1 MIYKAREGQVS
12 AGEPIG
18 ILLLD
23 TSVPFIPGD
32 PANATTYDFPVRFQ
46 KLEGVTVER
55 VLRKDKSAYTAVRN
69 AAMSLVGQ
77 GVRAITA
84 NCGFVGLH
92 QAALADE
99 LDIPVF
105 LSSLIQIPFITTVI
119 GQDAKIAVMVS
130 SAKNLTDDVL
140 SAAGV
145 NSTDNLV
152 IGGLEDKP
160 NFYDFALKE
169 TGTLDAEAVS
179 AEVVDSVCALIKQ
192 EPKIKA
198 VLLECGLFPPYSA
211 AVQEAVGL
219 PVFDYVTMI
228 KYLFSAVVHQPPK
241 GYM

>member
-1 MIYKAREGQVS
+1 MIYKAKEGQVS
-12 AGEPIG
+12 SGEPIG

-32 PANATTYDFPVRFQ
+32 PANATTYDFPVRLQ

-55 VLRKDKSAYTAVRN
+55 VMGKDKTVYPDIRD

-84 NCGFVGLH
+84 NCGFTGLH
-92 QAALADE
+92 QSALAAE
-99 LDIPVF
+99 LNIPVF
-105 LSSLIQIPFITTVI
+105 LSSLIQIPFITTLI
-119 GQDAKIAVMVS
+119 GQNAKIAVMVS
-130 SAKNLTDDVL
+130 SAKALSNEIL
-140 SAAGV
+140 SAVGV
-145 NSTDNLV
+145 NTTDNLV
-152 IGGLEDKP
+152 IGGLEDQP

-169 TGTLDAEAVS
+169 TGTLDSEAVS
-179 AEVVDSVCALIKQ
+179 AEIVNSVTHLVKQ

-198 VLLECGLFPPYSA
+198 ILLECGLFPPYSA

-228 KYLFSAVVHQPPK
+228 KYVFSAVVHRRPN